1 MANVNKPRGFSPKQ
15 SLMGEW
21 RAANRMYAIPT
32 TDTSNSYAI
41 GDCVMS
47 AASSDANGIPFV
59 QKWGGVATTSAL
71 PLGIIVGIQV
81 ADGNP
86 PASLVGTSL
95 DLTQTYILAG
105 TRANVRYVYV
115 DDNPMLTFEAQFDS
129 TAIAVT
135 DLHKNAAVTVSASVA
150 HTPSAPFSTM
160 VLTAPATTATLP
172 IRLIGALQEQKN
184 EIGAYVRVL
193 CKWNYHEFGVT
204 AGASGTIVSYLAP

>member
-1 MANVNKPRGFSPKQ
+1 MANVNRPRGFSPKNTL
-15 SLMGEW
+15 SGEY
-21 RAANRMYAIPT
+21 RAANRLYAIPT
-32 TDTSNSYAI
+32 SDTSNSYAI

-47 AASSDANGIPFV
+47 AASADTNGVAYI

-71 PLGIIVGIQV
+71 PLGIITGIQV
-81 ADGNP
+81 ADGGS
-86 PASLVGTSL
+86 ASLVAGTL

-105 TRANVRYVYV
+105 TRSTVRYVYV
-115 DDNPMLTFEAQFDS
+115 EDNPLAFFEAQFDS

-150 HTPSAPFSTM
+150 HTTATPYSTM
-160 VLTAPATTATLP
+160 VLTSPATTATLP
-172 IRLIGALQEQKN
+172 IRIIGAVQETKN

-193 CKWNYHEFGVT
+193 CKWNYHEYGVT